1 MQLGKHV
8 YVQKPIAHDL
18 YEARIL
24 TQAAKKYKVVTK
36 WEIRVPL
43 MMAPES

>member
-24 TQAAKKYKVVTK
+24 TQAAKK
-36 WEIRVPL
+36 I
-43 MMAPES
+43 